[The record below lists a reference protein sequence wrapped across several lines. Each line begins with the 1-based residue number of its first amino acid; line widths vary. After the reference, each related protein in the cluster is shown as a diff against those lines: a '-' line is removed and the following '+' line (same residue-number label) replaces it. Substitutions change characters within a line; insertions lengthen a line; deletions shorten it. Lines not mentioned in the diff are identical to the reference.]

1 MSAIRKDRAIV
12 LRAIEFGETSL
23 IVTALL
29 RDAGRTGLHAKGARR
44 PGSQLH
50 GRFRTGNLGDLVY
63 YEKEGRGLQTV
74 REFSAAP
81 VIDPVRAGLDTL
93 CIFQAGLELVERISA
108 AGETGEGLFDLFE
121 RFIRSLAG
129 CRDPWTVFFALEA
142 GLLGSAG
149 VMPDIERC
157 DHCKKILA
165 GCVFSVNPST
175 GAVTCG
181 GCGAGGPAL
190 GTASCRLLELVTG
203 PDRDAVT
210 GTEAAPAV
218 RRELG
223 TVLHRLLEHHVAGY
237 RLPAALSLLKGK
249 E

>member
-1 MSAIRKDRAIV
+1 MSAIRKDLAIV
-12 LRAIEFGETSL
+12 LRTLEFGETSL
-23 IVTALL
+23 VVTALL
-29 RDAGRTGLHAKGARR
+29 RRAGRTGLLAKGARR
-44 PGSQLH
+44 PGSPLH

-63 YEKEGRGLQTV
+63 HEKEGRGLQTV

-93 CIFQAGLELVERISA
+93 CIFQAGLEIVERVSA
-108 AGETGEGLFDLFE
+108 AGETGEGLFDLLE

-142 GLLGSAG
+142 GLLGSTG
-149 VMPDIERC
+149 VMPEIERC
-157 DHCKKILA
+157 DRCKKILA

-175 GAVTCG
+175 GAVACE
-181 GCGAGGPAL
+181 GCGAGDGVL
-190 GTASCRLLELVTG
+190 GEQSCRLLELLTG
-203 PDRDAVT
+203 PDRDAAPMVET
-210 GTEAAPAV
+210 APAE

-223 TVLHRLLEHHVAGY
+223 TMLHRLLEHHVAGY
-237 RLPAALSLLKGK
+237 RIPAALSILKGK

>member
-1 MSAIRKDRAIV
+1 VSAILKDRAII
-12 LRAIEFGETSL
+12 LRTREFGETSL
-23 IVTALL
+23 VVTALL
-29 RDAGRTGLHAKGARR
+29 RAAGRTGLLAKGARR

-63 YEKEGRGLQTV
+63 YGKEGRALQTV

-81 VIDPVRAGLDTL
+81 VIDPARAGLETL
-93 CIFQAGLELVERISA
+93 CIFQAGLELVDRIST

-121 RFIRSLAG
+121 GFIRSLDR
-129 CRDPWTVFFALEA
+129 CRDPWAVFFALEA

-149 VMPDIERC
+149 VMPDLQRC
-157 DHCKKILA
+157 DRCKKLLA

-175 GAVTCG
+175 GAVTCA
-181 GCGAGGPAL
+181 GCGASGPAL
-190 GTASCRLLELVTG
+190 GAAGCRLLELVTG
-203 PDRDAVT
+203 TDRGAVLAAET
-210 GTEAAPAV
+210 GPAV

-237 RLPAALSLLKGK
+237 RLPAALSILKGK
-249 E
+249 G